1 VADGD
6 PADDD
11 PADEETLLG
20 FEEYVRTRGPAL
32 VRFARLVAG
41 DDQLGED
48 LVQEVLARAYPRWHR
63 IVRSDRPEVYL
74 RRAVVNARASW
85 WRRLSSREQPHATAN
100 RDVPGGGDP
109 SGPAGERDAMW
120 REVSRLTVRQ
130 RAVVVL
136 RYYEDL
142 DDATIAE
149 ILGCSTV
156 TVRTHAM
163 RALAA
168 MRDRLAPETSGV
180 CHEH

>member
-1 VADGD
+1 M
-6 PADDD
+6 
-11 PADEETLLG
+11 G
-20 FEEYVRTRGPAL
+20 FEEYVRTRGAAL

-48 LVQEVLARAYPRWHR
+48 LAQEVLARAYPRWHR

-74 RRAVVNARASW
+74 RRAVVNARATW
-85 WRRLSSREQPHATAN
+85 WRRLSSRERPHRAAD
-100 RDVPGGGDP
+100 RDVPAGGDP

-120 REVSRLTVRQ
+120 REVSRLPVRQ

-142 DDATIAE
+142 DDTAIAE
-149 ILGCSTV
+149 VLGCSNA

-163 RALAA
+163 RALATL
-168 MRDRLAPETSGV
+168 RERLKEVPGV
-180 CHEH
+180 SCEH

>member
-1 VADGD
+1 M
-6 PADDD
+6 
-11 PADEETLLG
+11 G

-48 LVQEVLARAYPRWHR
+48 LVQEVLSRVYPRWHR

-74 RRAVVNARASW
+74 RRAVVHASASW
-85 WRRLSSREQPHATAN
+85 WRRRSSRERPAAAD
-100 RDVPGGGDP
+100 REVPAGGDP

-120 REVSRLTVRQ
+120 REVSRLPVRQ

-142 DDATIAE
+142 DDAAIAE

-168 MRDRLAPETSGV
+168 LRGRLAPETSGV
-180 CHEH
+180 CREH

>member
-1 VADGD
+1 VVV
-6 PADDD
+6 
-11 PADEETLLG
+11 G

-32 VRFARLVAG
+32 VRFARLVAA

-74 RRAVVNARASW
+74 RRAVVNAHASW
-85 WRRLSSREQPHATAN
+85 WRRLSSRERPHRAAG
-100 RDVPGGGDP
+100 REVAAGGDP
-109 SGPAGERDAMW
+109 SGPAEERDAMW
-120 REVSRLTVRQ
+120 REVSRLPVRQ

-142 DDATIAE
+142 DDTAIAE
-149 ILGCSTV
+149 VLGCSNV

-168 MRDRLAPETSGV
+168 LRERLREAPGV
-180 CHEH
+180 SCEH